1 MCLSCFDL
9 SAAQIF
15 LMFFEMSFDGA
26 EFFKQLV
33 VLQNLEI
40 LNVEVSFVVT
50 LESFVGLAW
59 VDAFEDAKL
68 AEVLQADLH

>member
-1 MCLSCFDL
+1 
-9 SAAQIF
+9 
-15 LMFFEMSFDGA
+15 MFFEMSFDGA

-40 LNVEVSFVVT
+40 LDVEVSFVVA
-50 LESFVGLAW
+50 LESLVGLAW

-68 AEVLQADLH
+68 AEVLKADLHGADSI

>member
-1 MCLSCFDL
+1 
-9 SAAQIF
+9 
-15 LMFFEMSFDGA
+15 MFFEMSFDGA

-40 LNVEVSFVVT
+40 LDVEVSFVIA
-50 LESFVGLAW
+50 LESLVGLAW

-68 AEVLQADLH
+68 AEVLQADLHGADGI